1 MRAIFLGSF
10 NPPHNGHVNC
20 IKSVI
25 NSGYMKDL
33 NIDKIHI
40 IPCYQNPNK
49 SQVKDPDWN
58 FWQRY
63 KLCTLEFSGLSE
75 FVVIDDI
82 EMLINKT
89 DCNKSYTYNLI
100 NYFKGGHDGMIK
112 SDFWWIIT
120 IETYKEL
127 LDGKWYH
134 SEELLANN
142 KFIVVYNNKTDLDMI
157 MDTWENAGRSSDILS
172 QKQSDATLG
181 YERVYDTESGDYLKA
196 ENGFTDWYDGSRY
209 LPADQD
215 DAYLSPVSGTIIW
228 K

>member
-10 NPPHNGHVNC
+10 NPPHCGHVNC

-25 NSGYMKDL
+25 NSGVLNDL

-63 KLCTLEFSGLSE
+63 KLCTLEFSGLAE
-75 FVVIDDI
+75 FVVIDDL

-100 NYFKGGHDGMIK
+100 NYFKGGHDEMIK

-134 SEELLANN
+134 SEELLSNN
-142 KFIVVYNNKTDLDMI
+142 KFIIVYNDPKDLDFIMNSKYYKFDNYKFVELIKTEDSDKHSTQLREMI
-157 MDTWENAGRSSDILS
+157 KNDDENVRKYIKFETWMEI
-172 QKQSDATLG
+172 K
-181 YERVYDTESGDYLKA
+181 ESKMYKD
-196 ENGFTDWYDGSRY
+196 
-209 LPADQD
+209 
-215 DAYLSPVSGTIIW
+215 
-228 K
+228 

>member
-1 MRAIFLGSF
+1 MKTRAIFLGSF
-10 NPPHNGHVNC
+10 NPPHHGHVNC

-25 NSGYMKDL
+25 NSGVLNEL

-49 SQVKDPDWN
+49 SQTKDPDLN

-75 FVVIDDI
+75 FVIIDDI

-100 NYFKGGHDGMIK
+100 NYFKNGHDQIIK
-112 SDFWWIIT
+112 FNFWWIIT
-120 IETYKEL
+120 TETYKEL

-134 SEELLANN
+134 SEDLLSNN
-142 KFIVVYNNKTDLDMI
+142 KFIIVYNDPKDLDFI
-157 MDTWENAGRSSDILS
+157 INSKYYKFDNYKFVELIKTEDSDIHS
-172 QKQSDATLG
+172 TQIREMIKND
-181 YERVYDTESGDYLKA
+181 D
-196 ENGFTDWYDGSRY
+196 ENVRKYIKLETWIEIKDKKMY
-209 LPADQD
+209 
-215 DAYLSPVSGTIIW
+215 
-228 K
+228 KE

>member
-1 MRAIFLGSF
+1 MSRAIFLGSF
-10 NPPHNGHVNC
+10 NPPHSGHVNC

-25 NSGYMKDL
+25 NSGVLNNL

-100 NYFKGGHDGMIK
+100 NYFKGGHDEMIK

-120 IETYKEL
+120 HETYQELKEGKWKNSKEL
-127 LDGKWYH
+127 L
-134 SEELLANN
+134 ENN
-142 KFIVVYNNKTDLDMI
+142 RFIIVVPEDKVTEYLINEGISQFRKIIKLNKTEDSDKHSTQLREMIKNDDENVRKDMKFE
-157 MDTWENAGRSSDILS
+157 TWMEI
-172 QKQSDATLG
+172 K
-181 YERVYDTESGDYLKA
+181 ESKMYK
-196 ENGFTDWYDGSRY
+196 E
-209 LPADQD
+209 
-215 DAYLSPVSGTIIW
+215 
-228 K
+228 

>member
-10 NPPHNGHVNC
+10 NPPHSGHVNC

-25 NSGYMKDL
+25 NSGVLNDL

-49 SQVKDPDWN
+49 SQVKDPVWN

-75 FVVIDDI
+75 FVVIDDLEI
-82 EMLINKT
+82 LINKT

-100 NYFKGGHDGMIK
+100 NYFKSGHDELIK
-112 SDFWWIIT
+112 PDFWWIIT

-127 LDGKWYH
+127 FDGKWYH
-134 SEELLANN
+134 SEELLSNN
-142 KFIVVYNNKTDLDMI
+142 KFIIVYNDPKDLDFIMKSKYYKFDNYKFVELIKTDDSDKHSTQLREMI
-157 MDTWENAGRSSDILS
+157 KNDDENVRKYIKFETWMEIKDNKMYKD
-172 QKQSDATLG
+172 
-181 YERVYDTESGDYLKA
+181 
-196 ENGFTDWYDGSRY
+196 
-209 LPADQD
+209 
-215 DAYLSPVSGTIIW
+215 
-228 K
+228 

>member
-10 NPPHNGHVNC
+10 NPPHSGHVNC

-25 NSGYMKDL
+25 NSGVLNDL
-33 NIDKIHI
+33 NVDKIHI

-49 SQVKDPDWN
+49 KQVGDPELF

-63 KLCTLEFSGLSE
+63 KLCTLEFSSLSE

-82 EMLINKT
+82 EILINKT

-100 NYFKGGHDGMIK
+100 NYFKGGHDEMIK

-120 IETYKEL
+120 IETYNEL

-134 SEELLANN
+134 SEELLSNN
-142 KFIVVYNNKTDLDMI
+142 KFIIVYNDPKDLDFIMNSKYYKFDNYKFIALIKTDNSDNHSTQLREMI
-157 MDTWENAGRSSDILS
+157 KNDDENARKYMKFETWMEI
-172 QKQSDATLG
+172 K
-181 YERVYDTESGDYLKA
+181 ESKMYKD
-196 ENGFTDWYDGSRY
+196 
-209 LPADQD
+209 
-215 DAYLSPVSGTIIW
+215 
-228 K
+228 

>member
-10 NPPHNGHVNC
+10 NPPHSGHVNC

-25 NSGYMKDL
+25 NSGVLNDL

-100 NYFKGGHDGMIK
+100 NYFKGGHDRMIK
-112 SDFWWIIT
+112 PGFWWIIT
-120 IETYKEL
+120 HETFQELKEGKWYKSKEL
-127 LDGKWYH
+127 L
-134 SEELLANN
+134 ENN
-142 KFIVVYNNKTDLDMI
+142 RFIIVVPNDELAKEYLINEGASQFRKIVKLNEVENSDKHSTQLREMI
-157 MDTWENAGRSSDILS
+157 KNDDDENVRKYMKFETWMHIKKSKIYKD
-172 QKQSDATLG
+172 
-181 YERVYDTESGDYLKA
+181 
-196 ENGFTDWYDGSRY
+196 
-209 LPADQD
+209 
-215 DAYLSPVSGTIIW
+215 
-228 K
+228 

>member
-10 NPPHNGHVNC
+10 NPPHSGHVNC

-25 NSGYMKDL
+25 SSGFIKDL

-100 NYFKGGHDGMIK
+100 NYFKGGHDEMIK

-127 LDGKWYH
+127 FDGKWYR
-134 SEELLANN
+134 SEELLSNN
-142 KFIVVYNNKTDLDMI
+142 KFIVVYNDSKDLDLI
-157 MDTWENAGRSSDILS
+157 MNSRYYDYDKYRFVELITSENADKHSTQLREMIKNND
-172 QKQSDATLG
+172 
-181 YERVYDTESGDYLKA
+181 ESVRKYMKFQTWLEIKDNKMYK
-196 ENGFTDWYDGSRY
+196 D
-209 LPADQD
+209 
-215 DAYLSPVSGTIIW
+215 
-228 K
+228 

>member
-10 NPPHNGHVNC
+10 NPPHSGHVNC

-25 NSGYMKDL
+25 NSGVLNDL

-49 SQVKDPDWN
+49 VQVKDPDWN

-63 KLCTLEFSGLSE
+63 KLCTLEFYGLSE
-75 FVVIDDI
+75 FVIIDDI

-100 NYFKGGHDGMIK
+100 KYFKGGHDETIK

-134 SEELLANN
+134 SEELLSNN
-142 KFIVVYNNKTDLDMI
+142 KFIIVYNDSKDLDLIMSSKYYKFDNYKFVELIKTDNSDNHSTQLREMI
-157 MDTWENAGRSSDILS
+157 KNDDENVRKYMKFETWMEIKKSKMYKD
-172 QKQSDATLG
+172 
-181 YERVYDTESGDYLKA
+181 
-196 ENGFTDWYDGSRY
+196 
-209 LPADQD
+209 
-215 DAYLSPVSGTIIW
+215 
-228 K
+228 